1 MSSQTPSHPIRA
13 VAIDLDGTLLGPDLT
28 ISAANLAAIEAL
40 HAEQVHVILASG
52 RHYTSMLPYAR
63 QLPQVK
69 YMVSAQG
76 AYASDV
82 ENVKILYES
91 HLPSSDTIEAIRFG
105 LERQLSVVIYTARG
119 IFTLSEGPWI
129 DYYTKLAGIAPT
141 PTTEEAILRDSIFKV
156 VYFDAEERLDEI
168 QREAYL
174 TQTSLYTVRTME
186 NIFEL
191 ANPKTSKRSAL
202 EALLI
207 HLDIRPEQLAT
218 FGDGNND
225 IPMFQLSGFSA
236 AMDRAWPEA
245 KKAAT
250 LVVPD
255 GDPAESFARGV
266 AAMRQHFA
274 SR

>member
-1 MSSQTPSHPIRA
+1 MSTPSPSHPIRA
-13 VAIDLDGTLLGPDLT
+13 VAIDLDGTLLANDLT
-28 ISAANLAAIEAL
+28 ISAANLAAIEEL
-40 HAEQVHVILASG
+40 HAEGVHIVLASG
-52 RHYTSMLPYAR
+52 RHYTSMLPFAR

-82 ENVKILYES
+82 ENVTVIHES
-91 HLPSSDTIEAIRFG
+91 HLPSADTLEAIRFG
-105 LERQLSVVIYTARG
+105 LERGLSVVVYTARG
-119 IFTLSEGPWI
+119 IFTLSEGEWI
-129 DYYTKLAGIAPT
+129 DYYAQLAGFAPT
-141 PTTEEAILRDSIFKV
+141 PITQEAIVHESIFKV
-156 VYFDAEERLDEI
+156 VYFETEARLDEI
-168 QREAYL
+168 QQEAYL
-174 TQTSLYTVRTME
+174 TETALYTVRSMK

-202 EALLI
+202 EALI
-207 HLDIRPEQLAT
+207 KHLDVAPEQLAT

-236 AMDRAWPEA
+236 AMDHGWPDA

-250 LVVPD
+250 LVVPE
-255 GDPAESFARGV
+255 GDPSESFARGV